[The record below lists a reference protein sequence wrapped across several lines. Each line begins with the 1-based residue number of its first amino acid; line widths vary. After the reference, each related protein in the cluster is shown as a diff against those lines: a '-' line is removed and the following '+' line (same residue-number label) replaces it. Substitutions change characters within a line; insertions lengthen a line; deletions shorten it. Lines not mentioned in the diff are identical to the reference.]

1 MQSFRRLLDNVT
13 QRKALVKKAQFLI
26 AGLLTVVGLA
36 FGSVFVFDSLISKP
50 PYIDPSGHGR
60 SQVQVETALLKH
72 VQEANAKS
80 AKAIAQHAS
89 EFSEFIKSRKSGS
102 LLFAQEI
109 VSLRGKWRAVKPYLP
124 FTSKDGHKEF
134 VAEKFD
140 KHIFST
146 KELGD
151 AAKGA
156 IERSVKDLESI
167 ENELAISLSKEIL
180 GRSLAPN
187 EIPVAKTSFQ
197 EAIEQVVR
205 ASKQDAAKAA
215 GSLVVSEVSSQVGT
229 QVLMRI
235 GISAGILA
243 TGAANSWWSLG
254 AGIVIGLAVDLI
266 WDWIDNP
273 AGDIERE
280 SLAALDNVSAKVS
293 SAIVQ
298 EMTQVASQR
307 FILWNAAAQGM
318 VK

>member
-1 MQSFRRLLDNVT
+1 MI
-13 QRKALVKKAQFLI
+13 KAKYLTI
-26 AGLLTVVGLA
+26 SLLTVVGLA
-36 FGSVFVFDSLISKP
+36 FGSVFVYDALVSEP
-50 PYIDPSGHGR
+50 AYIDSSGQGR
-60 SQVQVETALLKH
+60 SQVQVEAALLKH

-80 AKAIAQHAS
+80 AKAIAQRAG
-89 EFSEFIKSRKSGS
+89 EFSEFINSRKIGS
-102 LLFAQEI
+102 KQFAQDI
-109 VSLRGKWRAVKPYLP
+109 VSLHGKWRALKPYLP

-156 IERSVKDLESI
+156 VERSVKDLESI

-180 GRSLAPN
+180 GRSLVPE

-197 EAIEQVVR
+197 KAIEQVVS

-280 SLAALDNVSAKVS
+280 TLAALDNVSAKVS
-293 SAIVQ
+293 NAIVQ

-307 FILWNAAAQGM
+307 FILWNSAAQEM

>member
-1 MQSFRRLLDNVT
+1 MQSSRQFLDIVA
-13 QRKALVKKAQFLI
+13 QRKALVKKAKFLLI
-26 AGLLTVVGLA
+26 GLLAVFGLA
-36 FGSVFVFDSLISKP
+36 FGSVFVFDSLVSEP
-50 PYIDPSGHGR
+50 TYVDPSGQGR
-60 SQVQVETALLKH
+60 SQEQVEAALLKH
-72 VQEANAKS
+72 VQEANAKA
-80 AKAIAQHAS
+80 AKAIAQRAS
-89 EFSEFIKSRKSGS
+89 EFSEFINSRKAGS
-102 LLFAQEI
+102 KQFAQDI
-109 VSLRGKWRAVKPYLP
+109 VSWHGKWRAVKPYLP

-140 KHIFST
+140 KHIFTT

-167 ENELAISLSKEIL
+167 ENELAVSLSKEIL
-180 GRSLAPN
+180 GRSLVPE
-187 EIPVAKTSFQ
+187 EIPVAKASFQ
-197 EAIEQVVR
+197 EAIEQVVS

-215 GSLVVSEVSSQVGT
+215 GILVVSEVSSQVGT
-229 QVLMRI
+229 QVLVRI
-235 GISAGILA
+235 GISTGILA

-273 AGDIERE
+273 ADDIERE
-280 SLAALDNVSAKVS
+280 TLAALDIVSAKVS

-298 EMTQVASQR
+298 EMNHVASQR
-307 FILWNAAAQGM
+307 FILWNSAAQGM

>member
-1 MQSFRRLLDNVT
+1 MI
-13 QRKALVKKAQFLI
+13 KEKYLI
-26 AGLLTVVGLA
+26 FSLLTVVGLA
-36 FGSVFVFDSLISKP
+36 FGSVFVYDALVSEP
-50 PYIDPSGHGR
+50 AYIDPSGQGR
-60 SQVQVETALLKH
+60 SQAQIEAALLKH
-72 VQEANAKS
+72 VQGANAKS
-80 AKAIAQHAS
+80 AKAIAQRAG
-89 EFSEFIKSRKSGS
+89 EFSDFINSRKTGS
-102 LLFAQEI
+102 KQFAQDI
-109 VSLRGKWRAVKPYLP
+109 VSLHGKWRALKPYLP

-151 AAKGA
+151 AAKGS

-180 GRSLAPN
+180 GRSLVPE
-187 EIPVAKTSFQ
+187 EIPAAKTSFQ
-197 EAIEQVVR
+197 EAIEKVVN

-280 SLAALDNVSAKVS
+280 TLAALDNVSAIASGRQRLSQAHLVFHL
-293 SAIVQ
+293 SAQAIP
-298 EMTQVASQR
+298 EARPPRVAAR
-307 FILWNAAAQGM
+307 CCVGL
-318 VK
+318 